1 MGGIK
6 TRSAHGQRCVD
17 LRTAIMEATKK
28 KSLFGKEVDML
39 DGPITK
45 GLLTIAMPVMIMNVT
60 MSLFNIID
68 MSMLKSF
75 DSDIA
80 VGAVGACG
88 YLTSLITGL
97 LVGCSSGASVCI
109 AKRIGR
115 GDKEGVERAVGT
127 AMMFSLL
134 GGIVLAVI
142 GVSCA
147 KLFLTWMNVGPRL
160 LPHSVL
166 YFRMYFAGVPIMMI
180 YSFAASVLR
189 SSGDS
194 TRPMIF
200 LLSGGAVKVLLN
212 ALFVGTLGMGVAGVA
227 TATIISWAVTAV
239 LDLYALIA
247 KGGAVALKLSRL
259 RIYGT
264 ELRETLAVGIPAGMQ
279 QALYSI
285 ANVIIATAVN
295 GFGDDAT
302 TGISIANQFDGLL
315 YQMSIAPA
323 LAVLPYVSQNVGRG
337 NLKRAKQAML
347 RGMMITIAF
356 GATFGALSAIFSGNL
371 SSIMSDS
378 PEVIMYSKQ
387 KMMIISS
394 TYFICGI
401 NEVLGASMRG
411 LGKPIVPTIGT
422 LLFQCAIRF
431 PWVWFVFPYLD
442 SVIAPDVNNLTLLYL
457 VWPIGWI
464 LSVILVTSFY
474 IPRVRKLERI
484 ISASKQ
490 G

>member
-1 MGGIK
+1 
-6 TRSAHGQRCVD
+6 
-17 LRTAIMEATKK
+17 MEVTKK

-115 GDKEGVERAVGT
+115 GDKEGVEKAVGT
-127 AMMFSLL
+127 AMLFSLL
-134 GGIVLAVI
+134 GGLLLAVI

-147 KLFLTWMNVGPRL
+147 KLFLTWMKVGPSL

-166 YFRMYFAGVPIMMI
+166 YFRMYFAGVPIMMM

-200 LLSGGAVKVLLN
+200 LLSGGAIKVLLN
-212 ALFVGTLGMGVAGVA
+212 LLFVGGLDMGVAGVA
-227 TATIISWAVTAV
+227 TATIISWTVTAV

-247 KGGAVALKLSRL
+247 NGGVVALKLSRL

-285 ANVIIATAVN
+285 ANVIIATTVN
-295 GFGDDAT
+295 GFGEAAT

-315 YQMSIAPA
+315 YQMSVAPA

-337 NLKRAKQAML
+337 NLQRAKQAML

-356 GATFGALSAIFSGNL
+356 GATFGALSAIFSGSL
-371 SSIMSDS
+371 SSIMSSS
-378 PEVIMYSKQ
+378 PEIIMYSKQ

-411 LGKPIVPTIGT
+411 LGRPIIPTIST
-422 LLFQCAIRF
+422 LLFMCAFRF
-431 PWVWFVFPYLD
+431 PWALAIFPVLD
-442 SVIAPDVNNLTLLYL
+442 SWIDPATPNLTLLYL

-464 LSVILVTSFY
+464 LSIILVTIFY
-474 IPRVRKLERI
+474 IPRLRHLQRTI
-484 ISASKQ
+484 DSANKA
-490 G
+490 